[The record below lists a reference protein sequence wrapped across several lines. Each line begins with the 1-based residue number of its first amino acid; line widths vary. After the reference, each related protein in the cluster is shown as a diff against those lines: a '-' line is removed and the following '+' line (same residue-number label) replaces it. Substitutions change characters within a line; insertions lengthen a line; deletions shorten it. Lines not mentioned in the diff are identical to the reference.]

1 MNALAIHLLSR
12 RSSDRNRT
20 TRSPNTNTVEG
31 LNAEACKL
39 FSEWRRGL
47 SCKKDDGVDAAVMVS
62 KGKKGRREAP
72 PLPTGA
78 RKGLYSSLRRVVAGG
93 GGSSLRRGHLYS
105 LSSSSVLKI
114 DLHGWQDWM
123 AGLGRSQQPHSS
135 PCSHALTG
143 DKDDTEVA

>member
-78 RKGLYSSLRRVVAGG
+78 RKGLYSSMGRESGGWGRGIQPPARSLVLSLLVLRSKNRPPRMA
-93 GGSSLRRGHLYS
+93 
-105 LSSSSVLKI
+105 
-114 DLHGWQDWM
+114 DWM
-123 AGLGRSQQPHSS
+123 AGLGRS
-135 PCSHALTG
+135 LTAASLLPLQSCPYRG
-143 DKDDTEVA
+143 QR